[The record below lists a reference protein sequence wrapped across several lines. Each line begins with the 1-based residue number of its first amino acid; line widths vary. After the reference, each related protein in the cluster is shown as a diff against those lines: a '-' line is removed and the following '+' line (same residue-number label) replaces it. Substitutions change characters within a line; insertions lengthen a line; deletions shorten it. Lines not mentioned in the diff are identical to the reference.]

1 MAPGTLAILFWRTT
15 MPSARFLLLALLP
28 VFAGCQMFDSEPEK
42 TPVPVVRMQGELSAV
57 DNRLQ
62 FRPCQEQRH
71 FILEDTASTG
81 LLQES
86 AALLNN
92 GKGTL
97 FADLEGQMTASKT
110 SGTDGQINL
119 TRLYRI
125 QNEGQNC
132 NDLNFKRLTIRASGH
147 EPDWVINANHE
158 GLILERP
165 GQESL
170 VLPYL
175 EEQLPEGRFNLSSAA
190 NGHLL
195 ELWVAPQRC
204 IDSMSG
210 SVQHL
215 SAELRLDGKV
225 MRGCAYY
232 GGARQD

>member
-1 MAPGTLAILFWRTT
+1 
-15 MPSARFLLLALLP
+15 MPSAMPSVRFFLLALLP
-28 VFAGCQMFDSEPEK
+28 VFAGCQLLDSEPE
-42 TPVPVVRMQGELSAV
+42 PIVVPAVRMQGELSAV
-57 DNRLQ
+57 ANRLQ

-71 FILEDTASTG
+71 FILEDTGSTG

-86 AALLNN
+86 VALLNN
-92 GKGTL
+92 GKGRL
-97 FADLEGQMTASKT
+97 FADLKGQLAASKVP
-110 SGTDGQINL
+110 GTDGQINL

-125 QNEGQNC
+125 QSEGQSC
-132 NDLNFKRLTIRASGH
+132 NDPNFKRLTLRASGH
-147 EPDWVINANHE
+147 EPDWVINANSK

-165 GQESL
+165 GQAAL

-175 EEQLPEGRFNLSSAA
+175 EEQLPEGRFSLSSDA
-190 NGHLL
+190 NGQHL

-204 IDSMSG
+204 VDSMSG
-210 SVQHL
+210 AVQHL

>member
-1 MAPGTLAILFWRTT
+1 
-15 MPSARFLLLALLP
+15 MPSTLSHTRILLLALLP
-28 VFAGCQMFDSEPEK
+28 VFAGCQMLTSEPE
-42 TPVPVVRMQGELSAV
+42 PVVVPAVRMQGELSNV
-57 DNRLQ
+57 NNRLQ
-62 FRPCQEQRH
+62 FRPCQEHRS
-71 FILEDTASTG
+71 FMLEDSGSTG
-81 LLQES
+81 LLQE
-86 AALLNN
+86 AIGLLNN

-97 FADLEGQMTASKT
+97 FADLEGRLVASKVP
-110 SGTDGQINL
+110 STDGQINL

-132 NDLNFKRLTIRASGH
+132 SDLNFKRLTLRASGH
-147 EPDWVINANHE
+147 EPDWVLNANNQ

-165 GQESL
+165 GQEAM

-175 EEQLPEGRFNLSSAA
+175 EEQLPEGRFNLSSDA
-190 NGHLL
+190 NGKHL

-204 IDSMSG
+204 VDSMSA

-232 GGARQD
+232 GGARRD

>member
-1 MAPGTLAILFWRTT
+1 
-15 MPSARFLLLALLP
+15 MPCAMPRVRFLLLALLP
-28 VFAGCQMFDSEPEK
+28 VFAGCQMFDSEPEQI
-42 TPVPVVRMQGELSAV
+42 PVPAVRMQGELSAV

-62 FRPCQEQRH
+62 FRPCQEQRQ
-71 FILEDTASTG
+71 FILEDTGSTG

-92 GKGTL
+92 GKGSL
-97 FADLEGQMTASKT
+97 FADLEGQLTASKT

-125 QNEGQNC
+125 QREGQGC

-147 EPDWVINANHE
+147 EPDWVINANLK
-158 GLILERP
+158 GLILEQP
-165 GQESL
+165 GQEPL

-175 EEQLPEGRFNLSSAA
+175 EEQLPEGRFSLSSAA
-190 NGHLL
+190 NGKHL

-204 IDSMSG
+204 VDSMSG
-210 SVQHL
+210 SVAHM

>member
-1 MAPGTLAILFWRTT
+1 
-15 MPSARFLLLALLP
+15 MPCAMPRVRVLLLALLP
-28 VFAGCQMFDSEPEK
+28 AFAGCQMFASEPE
-42 TPVPVVRMQGELSAV
+42 PVVVPAVRMQGELSSV

-71 FILEDTASTG
+71 FILEDTGSTG

-86 AALLNN
+86 VALLNN

-97 FADLEGQMTASKT
+97 FADLKGQLVASKEP
-110 SGTDGQINL
+110 GTDGQINL

-125 QNEGQNC
+125 QNQGQGC
-132 NDLNFKRLTIRASGH
+132 NDLNFKRLTLRASGH
-147 EPDWVINANHE
+147 EPDWVINANSQ

-165 GQESL
+165 GQEAV

-175 EEQLPEGRFNLSSAA
+175 EEQLPEGRFSLSSDA
-190 NGHLL
+190 NGQHL

-204 IDSMSG
+204 VDSMSG

-215 SAELRLDGKV
+215 AAEMRVDGQL

-232 GGARQD
+232 GGARQN

>member
-1 MAPGTLAILFWRTT
+1 
-15 MPSARFLLLALLP
+15 MPSATPRLRVLLLALLP
-28 VFAGCQMFDSEPEK
+28 AFAGCQMFTPAPEPI
-42 TPVPVVRMQGELSAV
+42 TVPTVRMQGELSNV
-57 DNRLQ
+57 NDRLQ
-62 FRPCQEQRH
+62 FRPCQEHRR
-71 FILEDTASTG
+71 FILEDTGSTG
-81 LLQES
+81 LLQE
-86 AALLNN
+86 AVALLNK

-97 FADLEGQMTASKT
+97 FADIQGQLVASKVPD
-110 SGTDGQINL
+110 TDGQLNL

-132 NDLNFKRLTIRASGH
+132 SDLNFKRLTLRASGH
-147 EPDWVINANHE
+147 EPDWVLNANNQ

-165 GQESL
+165 GQEAL

-175 EEQLPEGRFNLSSAA
+175 EEQLPEGRFNLSSDA
-190 NGHLL
+190 NGQHL

-204 IDSMSG
+204 VDSMSG

>member
-1 MAPGTLAILFWRTT
+1 
-15 MPSARFLLLALLP
+15 MPRIRILLLALLP
-28 VFAGCQMFDSEPEK
+28 AFAGCQMFAPEHEPA
-42 TPVPVVRMQGELSAV
+42 VPVVRMQGELSNIN
-57 DNRLQ
+57 NRLQ
-62 FRPCQEQRH
+62 FRPCQEHRS
-71 FILEDTASTG
+71 FMLEDSGNTG
-81 LLQES
+81 LAQE
-86 AALLNN
+86 AIGLLNN

-97 FADLEGQMTASKT
+97 FADLQGQLVASKVP
-110 SGTDGQINL
+110 GTDGQINL

-125 QNEGQNC
+125 QSEGQNC
-132 NDLNFKRLTIRASGH
+132 GDLNFKRLTLRASGH
-147 EPDWVINANHE
+147 EPEWVLNANSQ

-165 GQESL
+165 EHESI

-175 EEQLPEGRFNLSSAA
+175 EEQLPEGRFNLSSDA
-190 NGHLL
+190 NGQHL

-204 IDSMSG
+204 VDSMSG

>member
-1 MAPGTLAILFWRTT
+1 
-15 MPSARFLLLALLP
+15 MPSAMPSVRFLLLALVP
-28 VFAGCQMFDSEPEK
+28 VFAGCQMFSSEPE
-42 TPVPVVRMQGELSAV
+42 PIVVPAVRMQGELSAV

-62 FRPCQEQRH
+62 FRPCQEQRR
-71 FILEDTASTG
+71 FILDDSAGTG

-86 AALLNN
+86 VALLNH

-97 FADLEGQMTASKT
+97 FADLQGRLVASKVP
-110 SGTDGQINL
+110 GNDGQIDL

-125 QNEGQNC
+125 QNQGQSC
-132 NDLNFKRLTIRASGH
+132 NDLNFKRLTLRASGH
-147 EPDWVINANHE
+147 EPDWVINANSK

-165 GQESL
+165 NQEAL

-175 EEQLPEGRFNLSSAA
+175 EEQLPEGRFSLSSDA
-190 NGHLL
+190 NGQHL

-204 IDSMSG
+204 VDSMSG
-210 SVQHL
+210 AVQHL
-215 SAELRLDGKV
+215 SAELRLDGKI

>member
-1 MAPGTLAILFWRTT
+1 
-15 MPSARFLLLALLP
+15 MPSAMPRVRFLLLALVP
-28 VFAGCQMFDSEPEK
+28 VFAGCQMFSSEPE
-42 TPVPVVRMQGELSAV
+42 PVVVPVVRMQGELSAI

-62 FRPCQEQRH
+62 FRPCQEQRR
-71 FILEDTASTG
+71 FMLEDTGNTG

-86 AALLNN
+86 LRLLNN

-97 FADLEGQMTASKT
+97 FADLKGRLQASKVP
-110 SGTDGQINL
+110 GTDGQINL

-125 QNEGQNC
+125 QSEGQNC
-132 NDLNFKRLTIRASGH
+132 SDLNFKRLTLRASGH
-147 EPDWVINANHE
+147 EPDWVINANSQ

-165 GQESL
+165 GQAAL

-175 EEQLPEGRFNLSSAA
+175 EEQLPEGRFNLSSDA
-190 NGHLL
+190 NGQHL

-204 IDSMSG
+204 VDNMSG
-210 SVQHL
+210 TVQHL
-215 SAELRLDGKV
+215 SAELRLDGQV

>member
-1 MAPGTLAILFWRTT
+1 
-15 MPSARFLLLALLP
+15 MPSVRFLLLALLP
-28 VFAGCQMFDSEPEK
+28 VFASCQMFSSEPEQIV
-42 TPVPVVRMQGELSAV
+42 VPTVRMQGELSAV

-62 FRPCQEQRH
+62 FRPCQEQRR
-71 FILEDTASTG
+71 FILDDSAGTG

-86 AALLNN
+86 VALLNN

-97 FADLEGQMTASKT
+97 FADLQGRLVASKVP
-110 SGTDGQINL
+110 GNDGQIDL

-125 QNEGQNC
+125 QNQGQSC
-132 NDLNFKRLTIRASGH
+132 NDLNFKRLTLRASGH
-147 EPDWVINANHE
+147 EPDWVINANSK

-165 GQESL
+165 NQEAL

-175 EEQLPEGRFNLSSAA
+175 EEQLPEGRFSLSSDA
-190 NGHLL
+190 NGQHL

-204 IDSMSG
+204 VDSMSG
-210 SVQHL
+210 AVQHL
-215 SAELRLDGKV
+215 SAELRLDGKI